1 MLTIQTIVLPTDGS
15 TAAEA
20 ARPVAERFA
29 ERYGAALH
37 VLQVEIVPPAGD
49 LRFDAAPVPFEA
61 EDPDAE
67 TGVIEVRR
75 RHPVSADAIVLYADE
90 VDADLIVMG
99 THGRSGFDRLTLGST
114 AERVLR
120 LAPCPVLTIGPEA
133 NVDATGPV
141 LVPVVFESASDSA
154 LETAL
159 ALAEA
164 QGTRLV
170 AVHVIEPIDIPPPYG
185 LVVASFSPVELKD
198 RVRETV
204 KKWVSAYAEGPVPIE
219 VDIREG
225 SASVQILEAAAA
237 HDASLIVQSSHGR
250 RGLSRWLL
258 GSVAEAVARR
268 SSCPTLTLRLDAR
281 GLIRSGTEMLPVPRA
296 DWVDLFDSLSKRVA
310 SSPHAVSVE
319 VVSPD
324 AEGLLYDAVPML
336 GVTYDTHDDAVE
348 VMTESGEHN
357 VAHPFAI
364 RSTVGGWAL
373 EASRDASAPGPWA
386 LEIVR
391 EDGMRERVT
400 IWATALEERVV

>member
-1 MLTIQTIVLPTDGS
+1 MLTIQTIVFPTDGS

-20 ARPVAERFA
+20 ARPVAEQFA

-37 VLQVEIVPPAGD
+37 VLRVEIIPPAGD
-49 LRFDAAPVPFEA
+49 LRFDAVPEPFEA
-61 EDPDAE
+61 EGPDGE

-90 VDADLIVMG
+90 VDADLIIMG

-120 LAPCPVLTIGPEA
+120 LAPCPVLTIGPKAEPE
-133 NVDATGPV
+133 ATGPV
-141 LVPVVFESASDSA
+141 VVPLVFESASDSA
-154 LETAL
+154 LETAI

-185 LVVASFSPVELKD
+185 LVVASFSPAELKD
-198 RVRETV
+198 RVRQTV
-204 KKWVSAYAEGPVPIE
+204 ERWVSAHADGPVPIE

-225 SASVQILEAAAA
+225 AAAVQIIDAARA
-237 HDASLIVQSSHGR
+237 HEASLIVQSSHGR

-268 SSCPTLTLRLDAR
+268 APCPTLTLRLDAR
-281 GLIRSGTEMLPVPRA
+281 ALIRSDTEMLPVPRS
-296 DWVDLFDSLSKRVA
+296 DWSDLFDALSGRIA
-310 SSPHAVSVE
+310 SSPHSVSVE
-319 VVSPD
+319 VVSPE
-324 AEGLLYDAVPML
+324 AKGLLYDAVPML
-336 GVTYDTHDDAVE
+336 GVTFDARDDAIE
-348 VMTESGEHN
+348 VMTTSGEHN

-364 RSTVGGWAL
+364 RSTVGGWSLDAV
-373 EASRDASAPGPWA
+373 RDASAPGPWA

-400 IWATALEERVV
+400 IWATVSEESAP

>member
-1 MLTIQTIVLPTDGS
+1 MLTIQTVVFPTDGS
-15 TAAEA
+15 SAAEA

-29 ERYGAALH
+29 KRYGAALH
-37 VLQVEIVPPAGD
+37 VLRVEIIPPAGD
-49 LRFDAAPVPFEA
+49 LRFDAVPEPT
-61 EDPDAE
+61 EVDGPDAE
-67 TGVIEVRR
+67 TSVIEVHR

-120 LAPCPVLTIGPEA
+120 LAPCPVLTVGPEA
-133 NVDATGPV
+133 DTHATGPI
-141 LVPVVFESASDSA
+141 LVPVVFESASDAA

-164 QGTRLV
+164 EGTRLV

-185 LVVASFSPVELKD
+185 LAVASFSSVELKG

-204 KKWVSAYAEGPVPIE
+204 DRWVSAYADGPVPIE

-225 SASVQILEAAAA
+225 SASVQILEAAEA
-237 HDASLIVQSSHGR
+237 HGASLIVQSSHGR

-268 SSCPTLTLRLDAR
+268 ASCPTLTLRLDAR
-281 GLIRSGTEMLPVPRA
+281 GLRHSDTETLPVPRA
-296 DWVDLFDSLSKRVA
+296 DWVDLFDALSKRVA
-310 SSPHAVSVE
+310 SSPHSVSVE

-324 AEGLLYDAVPML
+324 AEGLIYDAVPML
-336 GVTYDTHDDAVE
+336 GITYDAHDDAIE
-348 VMTESGEHN
+348 IMTERGEHN
-357 VAHPFAI
+357 VSHPFAI

-373 EASRDASAPGPWA
+373 EAAQDSSAPGPWA
-386 LEIVR
+386 LDMVR
-391 EDGMRERVT
+391 KDGMRERIT
-400 IWATALEERVV
+400 IWSMAEHVS

>member
-1 MLTIQTIVLPTDGS
+1 MLTIQTIVFPTDGS
-15 TAAEA
+15 AAAEA

-29 ERYGAALH
+29 QRQGAALH
-37 VLQVEIVPPAGD
+37 VLEVEIVPPAGD
-49 LRFDAAPVPFEA
+49 LRFDSVPESFEG
-61 EDPDAE
+61 ESPESE
-67 TGVIEVRR
+67 TGVVEVRR

-90 VDADLIVMG
+90 VEADLIVMG

-120 LAPCPVLTIGPEA
+120 LSPCPVLTISPEA
-133 NVDATGPV
+133 DVDATGPV
-141 LVPVVFESASDSA
+141 LVPVVFESASDAA

-185 LVVASFSPVELKD
+185 LAVASFSPTALKA

-204 KKWVSAYAEGPVPIE
+204 ERWVSAYADRPVPID

-225 SASVQILEAAAA
+225 SAAMQILEAAR
-237 HDASLIVQSSHGR
+237 HHGASLIVQSSHGR

-268 SSCPTLTLRLDAR
+268 APCPALTLRLDAR
-281 GLIRSGTEMLPVPRA
+281 GLPHTNSKTLPVPRA
-296 DWVDLFDSLSKRVA
+296 DWGDLFDALSKRVA
-310 SSPHAVSVE
+310 DSPHAVSIE

-324 AEGLLYDAVPML
+324 AEGLVYDSVPML
-336 GVTYDTHDDAVE
+336 GVTYDTREDAIE
-348 VMTESGEHN
+348 VMTERGEHN
-357 VAHPFAI
+357 VTRPFAI

-373 EASRDASAPGPWA
+373 DAARDASAPGPWS
-386 LEIVR
+386 LDMVR
-391 EDGMRERVT
+391 DDGTRERMT
-400 IWATALEERVV
+400 IWALAEQVS